1 MLTLAKA
8 PFSLPGLVADLAGRD
23 RLGGERLTEGL
34 VAQPLEGGGQFEVDE
49 IGDGGAQ
56 GLAAADNGRH
66 RVVEL
71 VGDTGHQLA
80 QHRHLLALHQLGM
93 SRFEGVE
100 GLLQPHL
107 GADAVLQAT
116 VEMAQQQVGK
126 GGEQL
131 AARLH
136 DAGELQLV
144 ELDHLGAGQGHSGGK
159 GGFTGDERHAP
170 HQRAG
175 AVVHHLLIDPVGVAL
190 AQHHLPLGDKPEE
203 AVGLPLAGQH
213 MARAVVAADPRL
225 VVAFE
230 KLVEAVDHHP
240 RQLLV
245 AATGVIHKAL
255 TILGQLAIDV
265 GPQQSLVVEHGRIAQ
280 QIRLRAVQHELAR
293 LLDDGAAQAAVA
305 PGALQV
311 VVEAAKV
318 DRLDDRFHLGLAAQ
332 QDLAARLVTAAEADQ
347 KVGPAAIP
355 QIAVAHHHGRRLPLA
370 LQLLKRQLGRLLPG
384 GDHQRKAAEQRGQ
397 LLFELGQQLDIG
409 GDTQQGERAHQRHSV
424 EAQSRLYQRIH
435 QGFARGLTAAKESKR
450 IIKSIIFRTKFDKS
464 VNNKTL
470 ITM

>member
-1 MLTLAKA
+1 M
-8 PFSLPGLVADLAGRD
+8 
-23 RLGGERLTEGL
+23 
-34 VAQPLEGGGQFEVDE
+34 
-49 IGDGGAQ
+49 
-56 GLAAADNGRH
+56 
-66 RVVEL
+66 
-71 VGDTGHQLA
+71 GDTGHQLA

-107 GADAVLQAT
+107 GANAVLQAA
-116 VEMAQQQVGK
+116 VEVAQQQVGK

-159 GGFTGDERHAP
+159 GGFAGDEGHAP

-175 AVVHHLLIDPVGVAL
+175 AVVHHLLIDSVGVAL

-213 MARAVVAADPRL
+213 MARTVVAADPRL

-255 TILGQLAIDV
+255 TILGQLAIDM
-265 GPQQSLVVEHGRIAQ
+265 GPQQSLVVEHGCIAQ

-293 LLDDGAAQAAVA
+293 LLDDGAAQAAIA

-311 VVEAAKV
+311 VVETTEV
-318 DRLDDRFHLGLAAQ
+318 DRLDDRFHLRLAAQ

-347 KVGPAAIP
+347 KIGPSPIP
-355 QIAVAHHHGRRLPLA
+355 QLAVTHHHGGWLPLA
-370 LQLLKRQLGRLLPG
+370 IQLVQGQLSRPLT
-384 GDHQRKAAEQRGQ
+384 DHHHQREMAEQRSQ
-397 LLFELGQQLDIG
+397 LLFEFGQQLHVG
-409 GDTQQGERAHQRHSV
+409 GDTQQ
-424 EAQSRLYQRIH
+424 
-435 QGFARGLTAAKESKR
+435 
-450 IIKSIIFRTKFDKS
+450 
-464 VNNKTL
+464 
-470 ITM
+470 